1 MDRILSLLGFAKKA
15 GKLVTGSNAV
25 LRSILSCSASLVI
38 VNEDA
43 GHSVKEKFKRL
54 CAENDIKFYIFGAEA
69 EFEWATGE
77 KNKVIYSV
85 VDEGFSNKLVLLI
98 ENLDKNNGGA
108 VIG

>member
-25 LRSILSCSASLVI
+25 LRSILSLEAGIVI

-43 GHSVKEKFKRL
+43 GKSVKEKFARL
-54 CAENDIKFYIFGAEA
+54 CRENDIKFYILGRGE
-69 EFEWATGE
+69 EFERATGE
-77 KNKVIYSV
+77 RNKIIYSV
-85 VDEGFSNKLVLLI
+85 TDEGFSGKLVQLAEGL
-98 ENLDKNNGGA
+98 EKNNGGA

>member
-25 LRSILSCSASLVI
+25 LRSILSLEAYVVI

-54 CAENDIKFYIFGAEA
+54 CAENDIKFYIFGRQE
-69 EFEWATGE
+69 EFERATGE

-85 VDEGFSNKLVLLI
+85 CEAGFSNKLMQLI
-98 ENLDKNNGGA
+98 DGLDKNNGGA